1 MCGFFHAFSKDILHH
16 FNFCYF
22 FSLGDKPFSCDICQK
37 KFALSC
43 NLRAHLKTH
52 EAEYQNSATSLALYR
67 RALAALG
74 SPEHTNSSSPI
85 HEEPESPGELIEE
98 DAEVDDANDRSESS
112 PSPNLPNNNS
122 NSSMDINNSTAAR
135 MTAVSV
141 L

>member
-1 MCGFFHAFSKDILHH
+1 M
-16 FNFCYF
+16 
-22 FSLGDKPFSCDICQK
+22 
-37 KFALSC
+37 
-43 NLRAHLKTH
+43 KTH

-98 DAEVDDANDRSESS
+98 DAEVDDANERSESS
-112 PSPNLPNNNS
+112 PSPINLPNNNS